1 MSLRECKECGENI
14 SSSVKKC
21 PKCGKDQRNWFLKHK
36 FISLVL
42 VIFVFI
48 VIASMNKNDSA
59 QISDSG
65 SRDQENVKVSDEVLD
80 KEEVA
85 QMVETSDFIEEFDTN
100 QLAAEKKYKGKR
112 LQLTARIRNISEDI
126 MGTPFLSLEPSS
138 AEDYYMG
145 TTIKCSFKDEDALME
160 VSNQQIVT
168 VEGMAQEQSLGIISL
183 NDCQILE

>member
-1 MSLRECKECGENI
+1 MSLRECKECGEAI
-14 SSSVKKC
+14 SSSVNKC

-36 FISLVL
+36 FISLIL

-48 VIASMNKNDSA
+48 VISSMTKNDSA
-59 QISDSG
+59 QISNSG
-65 SRDQENVKVSDEVLD
+65 AGDQVNVKVS
-80 KEEVA
+80 EEVDNQEEA
-85 QMVETSDFIEEFDTN
+85 TLVVETSDFIEEFDSN
-100 QLAAEKKYKGKR
+100 QLSAEKKYKGKR
-112 LQLTARIRNISEDI
+112 LQLTARISNISEDI

-145 TTIKCSFKDEDALME
+145 TTIKCSFKNEDALMA
-160 VSNQQIVT
+160 VSNQQVVT